1 MAHPVIVVEHD
12 PRWAPQF
19 VELRSVLASAL
30 GDVALAIEH
39 VGSTSVPSLAAKPIL
54 DIDVVIGTRNDLPE
68 AIRRLATI
76 GYTHRGDLGV
86 GGREAFASNHG
97 GPSTAWSRPWPRHNL
112 YVCARDSDELA
123 RHLAFRDW
131 LRAQPEDRD
140 NYADL
145 KRRLAVRFRHDIDG
159 YCDAKRGLIE
169 SILTQALGPG
179 FCTSRTV
186 VRPFRVDDTSYA
198 HLVFADGEVMR
209 FAAGDPDAELE
220 ATRTRLERYI
230 AHQTEHGFSK
240 WAVWDR
246 DSGAYLGD
254 AGLTVL
260 PETGEV
266 ELGYRLGRSYWGR
279 GLATEISR
287 AWLEHAIGRL
297 GLDRVIAFADP
308 RNPASVRVMEK
319 IGMTFDRQDHLA
331 GMDCVVYE
339 AKPGNPVSSR

>member
-1 MAHPVIVVEHD
+1 MTHPVIVIDHD
-12 PRWAPQF
+12 PQWATEFEQ
-19 VELRSVLASAL
+19 LRSVLANAL
-30 GDVALAIEH
+30 GDVALTIEH
-39 VGSTSVPSLAAKPIL
+39 VGSTSVPSLAAKPII
-54 DIDVVIGTRNDLPE
+54 DIDVVIGTRDDLPE

-86 GGREAFASNHG
+86 EGREAFAANHA
-97 GPSTAWSRPWPRHNL
+97 SPRHNL

-123 RHLAFRDW
+123 RHLAFRNW
-131 LRAQPEDRD
+131 LRARPEDRD
-140 NYADL
+140 SYADL
-145 KRRLAVRFRHDIDG
+145 KRRLALRFPNDIDG

-186 VRPFRVDDTSYA
+186 VRPFRIDDTPYA
-198 HLVFADGEVMR
+198 HLVFGDAEVMR
-209 FAAGDPDAELE
+209 FAAGDPDAKLE
-220 ATRTRLERYI
+220 ATRARLERYI
-230 AHQTEHGFSK
+230 AHQAEHGFSK

-254 AGLTVL
+254 AGLL
-260 PETGEV
+260 ILSETGEV

-279 GLATEISR
+279 GLATEIAG

-308 RNPASVRVMEK
+308 RNPASVRVMGK

-339 AKPGNPVSSR
+339 AKRGSGCAGGTGRFLRI